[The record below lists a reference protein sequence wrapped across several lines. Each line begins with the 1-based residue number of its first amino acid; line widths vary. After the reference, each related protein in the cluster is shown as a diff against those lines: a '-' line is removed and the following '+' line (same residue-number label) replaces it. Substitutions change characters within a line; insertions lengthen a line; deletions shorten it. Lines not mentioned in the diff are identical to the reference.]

1 MLMSKVD
8 ADDSVDGAGS
18 PPQPGRRISR
28 LAFGDGAEV
37 AAVLYGTVVVMAALT
52 DAYAT
57 ERHPAKL
64 ALVVLSSALVIWVAH
79 LHAHAIG
86 GSLAAKRRLTRADL
100 AHIARQEL
108 GILLAAGPPVA
119 ALLLGALGFIDET
132 VAVWLALALGILTL
146 AAEGVRYARLERL
159 GPLAA
164 LLPVAINVGLG
175 LAIVALKVAFD
186 H

>member
-1 MLMSKVD
+1 MSEPDVD
-8 ADDSVDGAGS
+8 DRALDPAG
-18 PPQPGRRISR
+18 PPPVPQRRISR

-79 LHAHAIG
+79 LHAHAIAQ
-86 GSLAAKRRLTRADL
+86 SLAAQRRLTLADL
-100 AHIARQEL
+100 AHVAREEL
-108 GILLAAGPPVA
+108 GILLAAGPPAVA
-119 ALLLGALGFIDET
+119 LVAGALGIIDET
-132 VAVWLALALGILTL
+132 VAVWCALALGVAIL
-146 AAEGVRYARLERL
+146 AGEGVRYARLERL

-164 LLPVAINVGLG
+164 LVPVGINIGLG
-175 LAIVALKVAFD
+175 LVIVALKVAFD

>member
-1 MLMSKVD
+1 MSELD
-8 ADDSVDGAGS
+8 ADDRVLD
-18 PPQPGRRISR
+18 PPGGRPPPGRRISR

-64 ALVVLSSALVIWVAH
+64 ALVVLSSALIIWVAH
-79 LHAHAIG
+79 LHAHAIAE
-86 GSLAAKRRLTRADL
+86 SLAAKRRLTRADL

-108 GILLAAGPPVA
+108 GILLAAGPPAV
-119 ALLLGALGFIDET
+119 ALLLGALGVMDET
-132 VAVWLALALGILTL
+132 VAVWFALALGIVTL

-159 GPLAA
+159 GLVAA
-164 LLPVAINVGLG
+164 LLPVGINVGLG

>member
-1 MLMSKVD
+1 M
-8 ADDSVDGAGS
+8 
-18 PPQPGRRISR
+18 SR

-79 LHAHAIG
+79 LHAHAIAE
-86 GSLAAKRRLTRADL
+86 SLAAKRRLTRADL

-108 GILLAAGPPVA
+108 GILLAAGPPTVA
-119 ALLLGALGFIDET
+119 LMLGALGVMDET
-132 VAVWLALALGILTL
+132 VAVWSALALGILML
-146 AAEGVRYARLERL
+146 ASEGVRYARLERL
-159 GPLAA
+159 GLVAA